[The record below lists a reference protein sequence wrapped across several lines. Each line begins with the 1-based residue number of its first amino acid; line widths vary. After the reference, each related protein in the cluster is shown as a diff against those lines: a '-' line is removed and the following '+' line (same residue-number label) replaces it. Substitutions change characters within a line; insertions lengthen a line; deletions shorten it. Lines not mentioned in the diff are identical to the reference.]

1 MLVALVPSLTFIGHW
16 TLRLPI
22 PGTGFYVGLPATP
35 AAADSTAAA
44 GDHAGHC
51 HSDSESC
58 SNTPLAGASAV
69 AVLSQAVTLLG
80 ASAALVALA
89 ALTWRPDRVLTLAP
103 ELRPPRIAAA
113 ALA

>member
-1 MLVALVPSLTFIGHW
+1 MLVALLPSLTFLGHW

-22 PGTGFYVGLPATP
+22 PGTDFYVGLPAP
-35 AAADSTAAA
+35 AAADSHAAA

-58 SNTPLAGASAV
+58 SNTPLAGASAI
-69 AVLSQAVTLLG
+69 AVLSRAVTLLG

-89 ALTWRPDRVLTLAP
+89 ALTWRPNRVLTLAP

>member
-1 MLVALVPSLTFIGHW
+1 MPSLTFLGHW

-22 PGTGFYVGLPATP
+22 PGTGFYVGLPAT
-35 AAADSTAAA
+35 AAANSNATA

-51 HSDSESC
+51 HSESESC
-58 SNTPLAGASAV
+58 SNTPLAGASAI
-69 AVLSQAVTLLG
+69 AILSQAVTLLG